1 MKIKEIFTK
10 VPRCINE
17 SIKKGFK
24 KITKKLKSAFI
35 SMCKPIIRITNIIA
49 DAINKSIRKFVR
61 DNFNEFMQ
69 GQLIYIAK
77 KLCLMLIA
85 GLIILISLSFFF
97 PSCPTPKENIYSKT
111 VLHTIEKADDYITK
125 DNANSFKW
133 ISDNGIS
140 FCEFNLRFLNYYCD
154 VINHYKYLF
163 YNQFRSLFSVNPI
176 YQCSLPQNPLYR
188 YIIIYDNSGG
198 KVDKKE
204 EMVGD
209 LLTGTQN
216 MIEFIALILGLVT
229 IVFAVLGVKWIK
241 HTKELKEMTDNVR
254 HFLLRGASFTYH
266 GLPDLS
272 KPQVIPD
279 KYKHLLEQWNLLYE
293 DSDLRKEI
301 DKRSEFGCIRFA
313 AALYQAS
320 SGYTRRAI
328 DIIEEKIIK
337 DPQIVEPEFL
347 HESYYRLAMLY
358 RGEKR
363 WKDSWEAWDKIL
375 LKKEENTKDYA
386 KAVTAFAHMIS
397 PGIYKNSDEIDWEKI
412 RQDDQYKYTDKT
424 FVELCSSVF
433 MEIFYGV
440 MLFPGKSYRFFL
452 LPEYLYFLNKLLGKN
467 KDILNW
473 HNLIKEIKDTT
484 NGKTRISDSISG
496 DTIKLIIEDYELDG
510 NSTVGNWLC
519 CFAKKAVE
527 RADLYFVPSETDND
541 FQANLH
547 YCFAL
552 MNYYV
557 YDSVS
562 NYSEKAKAK
571 RASEKHLQLS
581 KYHADNSIY
590 IFSEIRQADV
600 SRSDFKQEIDD
611 LINLLK

>member
-1 MKIKEIFTK
+1 MKIKEIFTIVSRHIK
-10 VPRCINE
+10 E
-17 SIKKGFK
+17 SIKRGFK
-24 KITKKLKSAFI
+24 KIKNWDSSREFVRKPRIFI
-35 SMCKPIIRITNIIA
+35 VST
-49 DAINKSIRKFVR
+49 INKSIRKFVR
-61 DNFNEFMQ
+61 DNFYEFMQ

-111 VLHTIEKADDYITK
+111 VLHTIKKADDYITK

-163 YNQFRSLFSVNPI
+163 YNQFRSLFSINPI

-320 SGYTRRAI
+320 SGYNRRAI

-337 DPQIVEPEFL
+337 DPQIVEPELL

-358 RGEKR
+358 RGEKK
-363 WKDSWEAWDKIL
+363 WKDSWNAWGRLPSKD
-375 LKKEENTKDYA
+375 ENTKDYG

-397 PGIYKNSDEIDWEKI
+397 SGIYKNSDEIDWKKI
-412 RQDDQYKYTDKT
+412 KLDDQYKYTDKT

-440 MLFPGKSYRFFL
+440 MLFPGKSYRMFL
-452 LPEYLYFLNKLLGKN
+452 LPEYLYYIKKLLDSN
-467 KDILNW
+467 RTNFVW
-473 HNLIKEIKDTT
+473 ESMVEHIKDPSHYE
-484 NGKTRISDSISG
+484 GMLKEYISKT
-496 DTIKLIIEDYELDG
+496 IIESIFKEYNLASDNTINE
-510 NSTVGNWLC
+510 WLYIY
-519 CFAKKAVE
+519 AKYIVDKS
-527 RADLYFVPSETDND
+527 YIFFVPSETDND

-552 MNYYV
+552 MNYYI
-557 YDSVS
+557 YDSLTDQKK
-562 NYSEKAKAK
+562 EKEERDHAKN
-571 RASEKHLQLS
+571 ASLKHLQLS

-600 SRSDFKQEIDD
+600 SMSDFKQEIDD
-611 LINLLK
+611 LIKLLK